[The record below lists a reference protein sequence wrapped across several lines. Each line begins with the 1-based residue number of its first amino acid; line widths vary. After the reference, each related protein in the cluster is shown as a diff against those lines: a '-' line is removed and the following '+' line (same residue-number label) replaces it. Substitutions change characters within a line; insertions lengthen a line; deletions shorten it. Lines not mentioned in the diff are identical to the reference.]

1 MVGGKQM
8 STGKTTVKRKQV
20 SKDKMFTA
28 FCIVIALILTLLV
41 LYPVVYV
48 ISASLSSP
56 DALLQ
61 GEVWLW
67 PVDFTMKGYKAVFDY
82 KKVWIGYGNTI
93 FYTIVG
99 TLFNVSMTMIC
110 AYPLSRKNLPG
121 RGIIMG
127 LFTFTMLFSGGLIPN
142 YIWLKNLNM
151 LNTRWAML
159 LPSAMSV
166 YNMIVA
172 RTFIQNNIPEELY
185 DAAKIDGSDDINFFF
200 RIVLPLT
207 KAVMAVLALWYAV
220 GHWNSYFNAFI
231 YLKDYKLYPLQI
243 FLKDV
248 LVSNSFSTAEM
259 LNPESH
265 VDLLNLKL
273 LLKFSLIVVSAAP
286 LCALYPFVQKYF
298 VKGVTIGSVKG

>member
-8 STGKTTVKRKQV
+8 STGKTTVKRRQV
-20 SKDKMFTA
+20 PKDKMFTT
-28 FCIVIALILTLLV
+28 FCIVIALILTLIV

-48 ISASLSSP
+48 ISASFSSP
-56 DALLQ
+56 AALLQ
-61 GEVWLW
+61 GDVWLW
-67 PVDFTMKGYKAVFDY
+67 PVDFTLKGYKAVFDY

-151 LNTRWAML
+151 LDTRWVML

-185 DAAKIDGSDDINFFF
+185 DAAKIDGSDDISFFF

>member
-8 STGKTTVKRKQV
+8 RTEKIIVKRKQM
-20 SKDKMFTA
+20 SKDRMFTA
-28 FCIVIALILTLLV
+28 FCIGIALILTLIV

-48 ISASLSSP
+48 ISASFSSP
-56 DALLQ
+56 AALLQ
-61 GEVWLW
+61 GDVWLW
-67 PVDFTMKGYKAVFDY
+67 PVDFTLKGYKAVFDY

-93 FYTIVG
+93 FYTVVG
-99 TLFNVSMTMIC
+99 TLLNVSMTMLC

-151 LNTRWAML
+151 LDTRWAML

-185 DAAKIDGSDDINFFF
+185 DAAKIDGSDDISFFF

-220 GHWNSYFNAFI
+220 SHWNSYFNAFI
-231 YLKDYKLYPLQI
+231 YLKDYTLYPLQI